1 MAKRTNPATVGAFV
15 LGGIAM
21 VAALVIV
28 LGSGKWFTRQDRFV
42 CFFTGDLNG
51 LNVGAPVKFRGV
63 RIGSVVSIL
72 VNLPG
77 RTPRHA
83 ITAERA
89 QKLRLPVVI
98 DLDEKQVTALG
109 ARGDLTAGA
118 GLQRLI
124 DVGLRARLATE
135 SLLTG
140 LLYVDLNFFPG
151 TPAQLILHANDTE
164 YREIPT
170 LPTQFEQIQEA
181 AMRGLG
187 KLDQIDFPA
196 LVSALTEAAQS
207 AHDFVSSSQLK
218 AAVVS
223 LGDAAGSL
231 RETSRVTRQTLGKLT
246 NDIDPLVISLS
257 KTSDSLRRASDSAAL
272 TMRGAQTTMVNLQ
285 QVVDPDSPLMYQ
297 LSQAAGRLAEAS
309 LAMREL
315 ASDLDRNPSILV
327 RGRAQSDQSQ

>member
-15 LGGIAM
+15 IGGIVL
-21 VAALVIV
+21 VAALVIIV
-28 LGSGKWFTRQDRFV
+28 GSGKWFTKQDRFV

-51 LNVGAPVKFRGV
+51 LNVGAAVKFRGV
-63 RIGSVVSIL
+63 KIGSVVSIL

-77 RTPRHA
+77 RTPKHA

-89 QKLRLPVVI
+89 EKLRLPVI
-98 DLDEKQVTALG
+98 IELDEKQVTALG
-109 ARGDLTAGA
+109 ARGDITAGN
-118 GLQRLI
+118 GLQQLI
-124 DVGLRARLATE
+124 NVGLRARLGTE

-151 TPAQLILHANDTE
+151 TPAKLILHANDKE

-196 LVSALTEAAQS
+196 LISSLTEAAQS
-207 AHDFVSSSQLK
+207 ARDFVSSSQLK

-223 LGDAAGSL
+223 LGNAAGSL
-231 RETSRVTRQTLGKLT
+231 SNTSQATRETLAKLS
-246 NDIDPLVISLS
+246 NNLDPLIVSLR
-257 KTSDSLRRASDSAAL
+257 KTSDSLRKTSDSATA
-272 TMRGAQTTMVNLQ
+272 TMRGAQTTLVNLQ

-297 LSQAAGRLAEAS
+297 LSQAAGRLGEAS
-309 LAMREL
+309 LAMRDL